1 MINPQKVYMPSV
13 DGFHGTKYIS
23 LTEHWATLIFMKSAS
38 IERFL
43 EINSHALVWSM
54 IICHQG
60 LVRARAKVVFN
71 TYHFLNLL
79 AHYKVLCIAQ
89 FALCT
94 MCTVCVLILWL
105 LMVSFCNINKLLQ
118 SHTLSFLDLIHQK
131 FRPSTNFAESTT
143 QRWCHIGI
151 VAKSW
156 ERKIYV
162 WNSPVRYAK
171 F

>member
-1 MINPQKVYMPSV
+1 MVFMEPN
-13 DGFHGTKYIS
+13 
-23 LTEHWATLIFMKSAS
+23 IFLWLS
-38 IERFL
+38 IEQPCFSWNLLSLIDLLKCDLSTFRIK
-43 EINSHALVWSM
+43 INSHAFVWSM

-71 TYHFLNLL
+71 TYHFQNLL

-118 SHTLSFLDLIHQK
+118 SHTLSFSDLIHQK
-131 FRPSTNFAESTT
+131 FRSSTNIAESTT
-143 QRWCHIGI
+143 RRWCHIGI
-151 VAKSW
+151 IAKSW

-162 WNSPVRYAK
+162 WNSPVRYA
-171 F
+171 